1 MNHSYLL
8 SLLLPKP
15 MTHLVFT
22 FIFVPLAST
31 FLLLIC
37 RKLCFPTAEVLENI
51 FPKALE
57 NRGFSNDL
65 YLRLWVA
72 EKALRVMRHDS
83 AGGPSLFIGK
93 VGSKTGFNS
102 CPNSPVV
109 MLFMVPCVDLEIF
122 FFPSLFSFDVPSA
135 D

>member
-65 YLRLWVA
+65 CLRLWVA

-83 AGGPSLFIGK
+83 AGGPSLFIGN
-93 VGSKTGFNS
+93 VGRVKNWLQFLSKFSS
-102 CPNSPVV
+102 CDAFHGALWRP
-109 MLFMVPCVDLEIF
+109 
-122 FFPSLFSFDVPSA
+122 
-135 D
+135 